1 MMKSFILCLVTVLS
15 LSTLGEAQRSSC
27 STVQDEAFF
36 ERLENNL
43 KRSNQTV
50 EKGYVPRF
58 VPVHF
63 HIVTDTDG
71 SNGLSRDRV
80 ISQLCKLNDR
90 YAEADMIFYIDE
102 ISEINNTNLNHRP
115 RLSTSVDLMRN
126 SKTNAMNLFL
136 VTEILQND
144 GSPSG
149 SAGYY
154 SGGSSDYVVMLKDQ
168 LGNDRF
174 TIEHEIG
181 HFFSLPHT
189 HVGWEGD
196 ISQGSSSG
204 GYQPSIHGDTVT
216 ITVITGSTQAG
227 SVEVE
232 LVDGS
237 NCTTAGDRICDTP
250 PDYGFGQSCG
260 CCTMVYDVW
269 DRNGDKI
276 EPMIDNVM
284 SYSENCD
291 PFLFTAEQVLAMQ
304 SDFDS
309 SSRSY
314 LRKGEV
320 TEYNPITSP
329 VNIISPVDDQVYE
342 NFDGVLI
349 EWEPLPEADYFK
361 VNLSGTQQLSYETT
375 DTELYITDLRP
386 NGIYFIDVFG
396 VNKFGT
402 GCQLI
407 TRRVFLT
414 GTGSTSVNEVSF
426 LDAYAVYPN
435 PAQSGSI
442 VTFNFESKKAVNARL
457 RMTHISGRQVMAQ
470 QIAIARGTNN
480 VDIPTLGLD
489 SGLYLLEIETEE
501 GILLEKL
508 IIE

>member
-1 MMKSFILCLVTVLS
+1 MKSFILSLVAFLS
-15 LSTLGEAQRSSC
+15 IATISDAQRSTC
-27 STVQDEAFF
+27 STVHDDGFF

-43 KRSNQTV
+43 KRSNETV
-50 EKGYVPRF
+50 EKGFVTRF

-71 SNGLSRDRV
+71 TMGLSEDRV
-80 ISQLCKLNDR
+80 ISQLCKLNER
-90 YAEADMIFYIDE
+90 YAESDMVFYIDE

-115 RLSTSVDLMRN
+115 RLSTSVQLMRS

-154 SGGSSDYVVMLKDQ
+154 SGGNNDYVVMLKDQ

-196 ISQGSSSG
+196 ISQGAGSG
-204 GYQPSIHGDTVT
+204 GYQPAIHGDTVT
-216 ITVITGSTQAG
+216 FTIISGSTQAG
-227 SVEVE
+227 DVEVE

-284 SYSENCD
+284 SYSEGCD
-291 PFLFTAEQVLAMQ
+291 PFLFTAEQVLTMQ

-309 SSRSY
+309 PFRTY
-314 LRKGEV
+314 IRKGEV
-320 TEYNPITSP
+320 TEHTPIPSP
-329 VNIISPVDDQVYE
+329 VNVISPVDDQVYD
-342 NFDGVLI
+342 NFNGVLI
-349 EWEPLPEADYFK
+349 EWEPMAEAEYFQ
-361 VNLSGTQQLSYETT
+361 VNISGTQQLSYQTT
-375 DTELYITDLRP
+375 DSELYITDLRP
-386 NGIYFIDVFG
+386 NGLYFIDVFG

-402 GCQLI
+402 GCQNI
-407 TRRVFLT
+407 TRRFFLT
-414 GTGSTSVNEVSF
+414 GAGSTSVNELSSVDEF
-426 LDAYAVYPN
+426 FVFPN
-435 PAQSGSI
+435 PARTGDNVYVRYNSTKSMDANIRLTSVNGQLVFSQQTRLLNGEN
-442 VTFNFESKKAVNARL
+442 TFELNTGNTS
-457 RMTHISGRQVMAQ
+457 
-470 QIAIARGTNN
+470 
-480 VDIPTLGLD
+480 
-489 SGLYLLEIETEE
+489 SGLYLLEINTPE
-501 GILLEKL
+501 GIILEKL